1 MLTDG
6 TTLSSLARRA
16 LATLAV
22 GATTLFAAGAA
33 QAYQTAPGWIASD
46 YVTGFDHG
54 SDAGPVGLA
63 FDGSGNLL
71 VTDSPAA
78 SLHKVAPGGG
88 TAAGTKIR
96 DGYGQ
101 AEGLAFDT
109 SGRLYMARGTQHDVV
124 ELNPAS
130 GDVIRTVA
138 RGFPCPVG
146 LATDPISGDLF
157 VSNVFCRTGGI
168 FRISDFADG

>member
-1 MLTDG
+1 MVTHG
-6 TTLSSLARRA
+6 MTLSSLTRRA
-16 LATLAV
+16 AVTLAI
-22 GATTLFAAGAA
+22 GATALFAAGAA
-33 QAYQTAPGWIASD
+33 QAYQAAPGWIASD

-54 SDAGPVGLA
+54 ADAGPVGLA

-101 AEGLAFDT
+101 AEGLAFDK
-109 SGRLYMARGTQHDVV
+109 SRRLSMARGTQHDIV

-130 GDVIRTVA
+130 GKLT
-138 RGFPCPVG
+138 
-146 LATDPISGDLF
+146 
-157 VSNVFCRTGGI
+157 RTGG
-168 FRISDFADG
+168 SGLPWPCGLPPDPSTGDLL

>member
-6 TTLSSLARRA
+6 TTRRSLSRRA
-16 LATLAV
+16 LTAV
-22 GATTLFAAGAA
+22 AIAATTLFAATSAH
-33 QAYQTAPGWIASD
+33 AYQTAPGWVASD

-54 SDAGPVGLA
+54 SEAGPVGLA
-63 FDGSGNLL
+63 FDSSGNLL
-71 VTDSPAA
+71 VSDSPAA

-101 AEGLAFDT
+101 AEGLAFDK

-130 GDVIRTVA
+130 GDVIRSVVA
-138 RGFPCPVG
+138 SLPCPVG
-146 LATDPISGDLF
+146 LATDPI
-157 VSNVFCRTGGI
+157 
-168 FRISDFADG
+168 